1 MALALDTSHLSAAAG
16 VSLDALR
23 RAANPLANIVS
34 TGFSGGGGGGA
45 APAPAPGTSAFR
57 ANRLDPLLPQA
68 PASPGIPTP
77 ILIGGGV
84 AALLVVGLVVYKL
97 KKKKKR

>member
-1 MALALDTSHLSAAAG
+1 VALALDTSHLSAAAG

-45 APAPAPGTSAFR
+45 APAPAPAPSAFR
-57 ANRLDPLLPQA
+57 ANRLDPLPQA
-68 PASPGIPTP
+68 PASGIPTS